1 MFRVTQNS
9 IQQGLSRLK
18 GHAFNAF
25 ATGRHWA
32 GMLDRAVDMGRRAYG
47 VVKPLLD
54 QSSLGSKVSGG
65 VGKGLMDYDRVRG
78 EVLDKFD
85 KTHSLLGSL
94 KKALRE
100 VAF

>member
-9 IQQGLSRLK
+9 IQQGLSRIK
-18 GHAFNAF
+18 GHALNAF
-25 ATGRHWA
+25 STGRHWA
-32 GMLDRAVDMGRRAYG
+32 GMLDRAVNMGKRAYD

-54 QSSLGSKVSGG
+54 QSSMGKQLSGG
-65 VGKGLMDYDRVRG
+65 VAKGLMDYDRIRG
-78 EVLDKFD
+78 DVLSGFD

-94 KKALRE
+94 KKALPE